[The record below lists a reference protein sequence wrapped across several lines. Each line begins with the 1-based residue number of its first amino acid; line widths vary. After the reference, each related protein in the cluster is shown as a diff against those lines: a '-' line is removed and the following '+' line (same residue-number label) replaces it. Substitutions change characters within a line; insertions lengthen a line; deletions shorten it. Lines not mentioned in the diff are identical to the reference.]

1 MTSPSTGAVSG
12 SSVTVNTVLGPIPV
26 SELGVTLTHEHL
38 LNDLSE
44 ALHGGTRPFSSQIA
58 EIPVSPAS
66 AWMLREDP
74 YASRDNCSMSLADL
88 PIVAE
93 ELGLFAAV
101 GGRTLVDNTTGKGR
115 RPAALVELSRRTGL
129 NLVMGGGWCLSH
141 GQEHTLTSA
150 DVDRMASELI
160 AEVRD
165 GVEVPGQEPVK
176 VGAIGEI
183 GVGLDFTAAE
193 RVTLEA
199 AAIAQHETGI
209 PMLIHLPGW
218 QRRAHE
224 ALDVVEKLGV
234 DLGSVVLC
242 HMDPSGKDTAYQR
255 DVAARGSWL
264 EFDMIGMPF
273 NFPGEGQS
281 PSVEDTVAAVTGLLA
296 DGHGDRLLLSHDTF
310 LKGMW
315 TRNGGNGYA
324 YVPTAFLPRL
334 VAEGVDQSIVD
345 SLLTDNPAALF
356 TRAAH
361 HSASTRTLT

>member
-1 MTSPSTGAVSG
+1 MTSPSTGAITG
-12 SSVTVNTVLGPIPV
+12 ESVTVQTVLGPIPV
-26 SELGVTLTHEHL
+26 SKLGMTLTHEHL

-44 ALHGGTRPFSSQIA
+44 AFHGGTQPFSSRIVDV
-58 EIPVSPAS
+58 PVSPATS
-66 AWMLREDP
+66 WLLREDP
-74 YASRDNCSMSLADL
+74 YASRDNCSMSIEDL

-93 ELGLFAAV
+93 ELELFTVA
-101 GGRTLVDNTTGKGR
+101 GGRTLVDNTTGTGR

-141 GQEHTLTSA
+141 GQEHTLTAA
-150 DVDRMASELI
+150 DVDRLAEELI
-160 AEVRD
+160 TEIRD
-165 GVEVPGQEPVK
+165 GVEVPGQEPIK

-183 GVGLDFTAAE
+183 GVGLNFTEAE
-193 RVTLEA
+193 RVTLQA
-199 AAIAQHETGI
+199 ASIAQHETGL

-242 HMDPSGKDTAYQR
+242 HMDPSGKDIVYQR
-255 DVAARGSWL
+255 EVAARGAWL
-264 EFDMIGMPF
+264 EFDMISMPF

-296 DGHGDRLLLSHDTF
+296 DGHGDRLLLSHDVF

-334 VAEGVDQSIVD
+334 VTAGVDKSVAAA
-345 SLLTDNPAALF
+345 LLTDNPAALF
-356 TRAAH
+356 IRAAQ
-361 HSASTRTLT
+361 HSV

>member
-1 MTSPSTGAVSG
+1 MTSPSTGVNTALTP
-12 SSVTVNTVLGPIPV
+12 TVQTVLGPVPV
-26 SELGVTLTHEHL
+26 SELGMTLTHEHL

-44 ALHGGTRPFSSQIA
+44 AVHGGTRPFSSRIA
-58 EIPVSPAS
+58 EVPVSPAN
-66 AWMLREDP
+66 AWLLREDP

-93 ELGLFAAV
+93 ELGLFAAA
-101 GGRTLVDNTTGKGR
+101 GGQTVVDNTTGRGR

-141 GQEHTLTSA
+141 GQEHTLTA
-150 DVDRMASELI
+150 GDVDRLANQLI
-160 AEVRD
+160 AEIRE
-165 GVEVPGQEPVK
+165 GVEVDGEAPVK
-176 VGAIGEI
+176 AGSIGEI

-199 AAIAQHETGI
+199 AAIAQHETGL
-209 PMLIHLPGW
+209 PLLIHLPGW

-242 HMDPSGKDTAYQR
+242 HMDPSGKDIVYQR
-255 DVAARGSWL
+255 EVAARGPWL
-264 EFDMIGMPF
+264 EFDMIAMPF

-281 PSVEDTVAAVTGLLA
+281 PSVEDTVVAVTGLLA
-296 DGHGDRLLLSHDTF
+296 DGHGDRILLSHDLF
-310 LKGMW
+310 LKAMW

-334 VAEGVDQSIVD
+334 VAAGIDAPVAAA
-345 SLLTDNPAALF
+345 LLTDNPAALF
-356 TRAAH
+356 TRAAQ
-361 HSASTRTLT
+361 HSVSPHK